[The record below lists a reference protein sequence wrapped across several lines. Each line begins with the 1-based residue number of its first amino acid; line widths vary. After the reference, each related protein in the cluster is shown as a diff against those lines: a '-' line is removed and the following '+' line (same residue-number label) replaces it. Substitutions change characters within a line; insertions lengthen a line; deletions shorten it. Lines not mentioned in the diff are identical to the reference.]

1 MNTNRLAVCKENITA
16 FVRRFRLLERKLE
29 DNSVPTYPEESCV
42 IKLLDGLR
50 LDERATAQLLLAAGN
65 KFEMRAILDAIKIQ
79 YPAGMSVA
87 GLPNSM
93 HGKKGLN
100 LRFPVAARSLR
111 DATGTPMVRMTMRPT
126 MTMMRLPCP
135 TCRKRPMRMKM
146 NRTKSMSRT
155 MTMWFY
161 DEGTAF
167 AATLTLLDGLGN
179 SMWPMP
185 RIQHLNYTAEQ
196 LDELRQEHRLALQE
210 MATTIMELKKVPPW
224 RILGHRVLGA
234 R

>member
-16 FVRRFRLLERKLE
+16 FVRRFPLLERKLE
-29 DNSVPTYPEESCV
+29 DNSVPTYPQESCV

-93 HGKKGLN
+93 HGKKASIYGS
-100 LRFPVAARSLR
+100 RRSQKSARR
-111 DATGTPMVRMTMRPT
+111 NWNTYGEDDYEANYDYDETAMPNVPEETYENEDEQNQEYEQNYDDVV
-126 MTMMRLPCP
+126 
-135 TCRKRPMRMKM
+135 
-146 NRTKSMSRT
+146 
-155 MTMWFY
+155 Y

-179 SMWPMP
+179 SMWPMATHP
-185 RIQHLNYTAEQ
+185 AL
-196 LDELRQEHRLALQE
+196 ELHCRA
-210 MATTIMELKKVPPW
+210 A
-224 RILGHRVLGA
+224 G
-234 R
+234 